1 MANGK
6 IYGMR
11 LKVDR
16 SGRMV
21 LPKGLRSRLGAEREG
36 VVEVIE
42 QPDGILLRPVQHKP
56 SMVKVG
62 GVWVHQG
69 VAEPGTNCETIVD
82 DIREERIQDIL
93 KL

>member
-1 MANGK
+1 
-6 IYGMR
+6 MR
-11 LKVDR
+11 LKVDK

-21 LPKGLRSRLGAEREG
+21 LPKDLRSRLGAEREG
-36 VVEVIE
+36 VVEVVE
-42 QPDGILLRPVQHKP
+42 QPDGILLKPVQQQP
-56 SMVKVG
+56 SMLKVG

-69 VAEPGTNCETIVD
+69 VAESGTNWETIVD

>member
-1 MANGK
+1 MANGN
-6 IYGMR
+6 IYGMK
-11 LKVDR
+11 LKVDK
-16 SGRMV
+16 SGRMI
-21 LPKGLRSRLGAEREG
+21 LPKDLRSRLGAGREG

-42 QPDGILLRPVQHKP
+42 QPDGILLRPVQQQP
-56 SMVKVG
+56 SMIKVG

-69 VAEPGTNCETIVD
+69 VAEPGTNWETIVD